1 MSQLLTAGIAFGGIM
16 IPVIGTLVKLYGDIR
31 VLQSNDRK
39 NREILSD
46 VEKSKQS
53 LHKSVNQIQV
63 DLEYIKKDAEENKEF
78 RTLVYDFMIK
88 PKAII

>member
-1 MSQLLTAGIAFGGIM
+1 MQNITALSIAFVGVLVPI
-16 IPVIGTLVKLYGDIR
+16 IGTLVKLYGDIR

-39 NREILSD
+39 NREMLNE

-78 RTLVYDFMIK
+78 RTLVYDYMIK

>member
-1 MSQLLTAGIAFGGIM
+1 MQNITALSIAFVGVLVPI
-16 IPVIGTLVKLYGDIR
+16 IGTLVKLYGDIR

-39 NREILSD
+39 NREMLSD

-78 RTLVYDFMIK
+78 RTLVYDYMIK
-88 PKAII
+88 PKSII